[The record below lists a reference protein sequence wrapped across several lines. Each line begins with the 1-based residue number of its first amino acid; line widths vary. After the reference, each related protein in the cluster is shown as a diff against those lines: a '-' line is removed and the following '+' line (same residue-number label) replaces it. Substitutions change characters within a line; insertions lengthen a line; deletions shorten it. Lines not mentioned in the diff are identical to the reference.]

1 MNRHVYLIGMPGSG
15 KSTVGR
21 ALAKLLDVPFIDLD
35 AEIEDAARKT
45 IPEIFRQDGEVAF
58 RELERSAL
66 LRASDAAS
74 AVVSCGGGA
83 PLREDNQ
90 RLMRDTGTVVWLN
103 VPLASLRRRIRDLLD
118 TRPLVTD
125 PLDLE
130 RIYQE
135 RDAVYRKVAHREVS
149 ADGDPVAVAKAIL
162 EVIA

>member
-1 MNRHVYLIGMPGSG
+1 VNRHVYLIGMPGSG

-66 LRASDAAS
+66 LRASDGAS